1 MAVFIA
7 RTNTELYNAVKEQ
20 CRQAMEDTVA
30 DCLDELGHIIS
41 EDVYSNK
48 PSNSET
54 KKMRTKW
61 LLSKKRYREIFDAKI
76 YNAFGQG
83 LAMSIKPDLGEEVP
97 SNPIKF
103 QHGSAYGNVE
113 YSTIY
118 NMKSYLEMLNDPN
131 FIAKAG
137 DNPFHFPW
145 QVDRE
150 PFWDDFKKW
159 CDENF
164 TRIFGENLSKYAE
177 VRNVP
182 YLGKRYMPK

>member
-1 MAVFIA
+1 MAVYVA
-7 RTNTELYNAVKEQ
+7 KTNTELYNAVKEQ
-20 CRQAMEDTVA
+20 CRLAMEDTVEE
-30 DCLDELGHIIS
+30 CLTQLGHFIK
-41 EDVYSNK
+41 EDVYSNQ
-48 PSNSET
+48 PSNPET

-61 LLSKKRYREIFDAKI
+61 LLRFYKDIFEVKI

-83 LAMSIKPDLGEEVP
+83 LGMSIKPDLGEEVP
-97 SNPIKF
+97 SAPTKF
-103 QHGSAYGNVE
+103 QHGSAFGNVE

-159 CDENF
+159 CNENF
-164 TRIFGENLSKYAE
+164 TRIFGEKLSEY
-177 VRNVP
+177 VRLANVP
-182 YLGKRYMPK
+182 YKGQRYLPK

>member
-7 RTNTELYNAVKEQ
+7 KTNTELYEAVKKQ
-20 CRQAMEDTVA
+20 CHLAMEDTA
-30 DCLDELGHIIS
+30 NACLDELGHII
-41 EDVYSNK
+41 EDDVYSNR
-48 PSNSET
+48 PSNAQT
-54 KKMRTKW
+54 RRMRTKW
-61 LLSKKRYREIFDAKI
+61 LLRFYRDIFEVKI
-76 YNAFGQG
+76 YNAFGKG
-83 LAMSIKPDLGEEVP
+83 LAMSISPELGEPVP
-97 SNPIKF
+97 SAPIKF

-118 NMKSYLEMLNDPN
+118 NMKSYLEMLNDPS

-137 DNPFHFPW
+137 NNPFHFPW

-150 PFWDDFKKW
+150 PFWDDFVKW
-159 CDENF
+159 CNENF
-164 TRIFGENLSKYAE
+164 TRIFGEKLSQYAE